1 MHIADLTRRWR
12 GGKDGFEA
20 AVSEVPLES
29 ANTRYTGVIYR
40 IAESSMLGTYID
52 FPGHIRETDNGV
64 DAGNFPVRELY
75 RAPASVIRLDRDHG
89 PVSGAELEAA
99 FGGKVH
105 TPVLVINALG
115 ARDETELPF
124 RIVYL
129 DHSALDWI
137 IACGVRYL
145 ISDVYESQALHGV
158 FLKLFQAGVTTIC
171 CPANLAALHC
181 GEVKITCL
189 FLPLAG
195 VTQIPCRLIAEQEE

>member
-1 MHIADLTRRWR
+1 MLTTDLTRRWIF
-12 GGKDGFEA
+12 GKDGYEA

-29 ANTRYTGVIYR
+29 ASTRYTGVIYR
-40 IAESSMLGTYID
+40 ISESSMLGTYID

-64 DAGNFPVRELY
+64 DAGNFPVEELY
-75 RAPASVIRLDRDHG
+75 CAPASVIRLDRDHG
-89 PVSGAELEAA
+89 PVTGAELEGA

-115 ARDETELPF
+115 ARDETELPN

-145 ISDVYESQALHGV
+145 ISDVYESQALHGA

-171 CPANLAALHC
+171 CPANLGALKHR
-181 GEVKITCL
+181 EVKITCL

>member
-89 PVSGAELEAA
+89 PVSDAELEAA

-189 FLPLAG
+189 FLPRAG